1 MREYTM
7 FIDAHAHIDHYSD
20 ELMPEVL
27 AQLEAQQ
34 QLTMSVAV
42 DPDSYARALMLPE
55 RSPWIIPAFGI
66 HPWEA
71 HKHPGDLEAVR
82 PLIDSSPM
90 IGEIGLD
97 FHWVEDRATYPI
109 QRAVLAFFLDAAHA

>member
-1 MREYTM
+1 MY
-7 FIDAHAHIDHYSD
+7 IDAHAHMDHYSD
-20 ELMPEVL
+20 ELIPQAL
-27 AQLEAQQ
+27 AQLDAQQ
-34 QLTMSVAV
+34 QLTIAVSV
-42 DPDSYARALMLPE
+42 DPASYARARALAE
-55 RSPWIIPAFGI
+55 RSPWIIPTFGI

-97 FHWVEDRATYPI
+97 FHWVEDHATYPI
-109 QRAVLAFFLDAAHA
+109 QRAILAFFLDTA